1 MNIAEIL
8 GISSV
13 SDVNETN
20 QTENV
25 ENTNEDFASYL
36 NASTTTMDDIFNKAS
51 ETYNVPV
58 ALLKAI
64 AKQESNF
71 DPNATSSSG
80 AQGVMQLMPA
90 TAASLGV
97 TNAYDP
103 EQNIMGGAKYIIQLL
118 DKYDGD
124 TTLALAAYNAGMGN
138 VAKYGG
144 VPPFKETQN
153 YVAKV
158 TAYMNENLTIDET
171 NNQISSADF
180 LSALDNNDYDE
191 RVQSLLEQIFSYE
204 DYMRFLELFLEQMT
218 ANKDAT
224 TGYSSGHED
233 ETSARSLY
241 SFQNVSY
248 NPAIVNLLTQTPNV

>member
-1 MNIAEIL
+1 
-8 GISSV
+8 
-13 SDVNETN
+13 
-20 QTENV
+20 
-25 ENTNEDFASYL
+25 
-36 NASTTTMDDIFNKAS
+36 
-51 ETYNVPV
+51 
-58 ALLKAI
+58 
-64 AKQESNF
+64 
-71 DPNATSSSG
+71 
-80 AQGVMQLMPA
+80 
-90 TAASLGV
+90 
-97 TNAYDP
+97 
-103 EQNIMGGAKYIIQLL
+103 
-118 DKYDGD
+118 
-124 TTLALAAYNAGMGN
+124 MGN

-180 LSALDNNDYDE
+180 LSALENDTYNE

-204 DYMRFLELFLEQMT
+204 DYMRFLELFLEQIT

-224 TGYSSGHED
+224 TGYEE